1 MCNNTAF
8 QCVNL
13 TQEQCTEVALV
24 IGIVNLV
31 ISVISLSPLLCLLLI
46 LKRKAWNS
54 PVKRLSLIITTSIG
68 LSELV
73 YASVKF
79 YNDFLPVL
87 WCQAFD
93 MFSSYF
99 VFSIILYLTG
109 LVSILLFQIGAPII
123 PEHWKQKLMSRLLF
137 LEVMIHILLPV
148 LSVTFAALEGFVFDN
163 SASLCKKRECGPENK
178 YFSAMSY
185 ALLAF
190 VVVVLF
196 VTIIIL
202 VYFWVKFCKTR
213 GITRQTKWLL
223 LKLSVLLV
231 LLVTEIGLQISFYW
245 GHKMYVELTFGELA
259 IILELVILLAILAL
273 VYLPSHKWCKC
284 FKRAP
289 NQIPLLLNSG
299 TQQTNPVSVW
309 DHANDPSVTVYNP
322 PPEMSDCVTDTAQ
335 YEPQYMSDAPTHALM
350 YATKYGSINNQ

>member
-13 TQEQCTEVALV
+13 TQEQCTAVALV
-24 IGIVNLV
+24 IGIVDLV
-31 ISVISLSPLLCLLLI
+31 ISVISLSLLLCLLLI

-54 PVKRLSLIITTSIG
+54 PVKRLSLIIATSIG

-73 YASVKF
+73 YASVEL

-87 WCQAFD
+87 WCQVFY
-93 MFSSYF
+93 MFSFCF
-99 VFSIILYLTG
+99 VFSIILYLTV

-148 LSVTFAALEGFVFDN
+148 LFVTFAALEEFVFDY
-163 SASLCKKRECGPENK
+163 SASLCKKRECGPESK
-178 YFSAMSY
+178 YFSGGSAIVY

-223 LKLSVLLV
+223 LKLSVLLI
-231 LLVTEIGLQISFYW
+231 LLITEIGLQISVYR
-245 GHKMYVELTFGELA
+245 GHKMYVKLTFAELA
-259 IILELVILLAILAL
+259 IILVLVILLTILVL

-335 YEPQYMSDAPTHALM
+335 
-350 YATKYGSINNQ
+350 